1 MGSLGDP
8 DVVDQARERFAA
20 FVREPA
26 TLDAATRRIVLDV
39 VARNADAATWD
50 ALHRLAR
57 DAPTMLERQEYYSL
71 LAAARDPAQS
81 ARALA
86 LVLSGEPPATF
97 ASGMLSAAAK
107 YHAGAVLDWLGAHWD
122 RMGDVLGAVNPG
134 PSTATLMENA
144 SDPSLVPRLE
154 AFAKRH
160 VPEGGRRSLLVAE
173 ANIRYRAQVR
183 EQRLPELARW
193 VAAGQGLRYSAR

>member
-1 MGSLGDP
+1 
-8 DVVDQARERFAA
+8 
-20 FVREPA
+20 
-26 TLDAATRRIVLDV
+26 
-39 VARNADAATWD
+39 
-50 ALHRLAR
+50 
-57 DAPTMLERQEYYSL
+57 MLERQEYYSL

-81 ARALA
+81 ARGLE

-97 ASGMLSAAAK
+97 ASGMLSAAAR

-134 PSTATLMENA
+134 PSTATLMAEA

-183 EQRLPELARW
+183 ERRLPELARW
-193 VAAGQGLRYSAR
+193 VAARGGQRYAVYRQGS